1 MKFPMRLRCTLKN
14 KKKKARNEAAKKAQ
28 VIIAN
33 AINQYANETV
43 NEKRYRLLPTK

>member
-1 MKFPMRLRCTLKN
+1 MYIKEQEE
-14 KKKKARNEAAKKAQ
+14 KARNEAAKKAQ

-43 NEKRYRLLPTK
+43 NEKRYRLLPYRMMK